1 VQMPG
6 AEMNVSDLV
15 RDVSCCGP
23 HFDVTDGM
31 TYIADKGTET
41 WDQGWPIC
49 MRLGSLAVQKAKE
62 AAGLRSYCRGS
73 RRQLTVTVWNRRW
86 SNPGQW
92 GRGGIGPVSMA
103 EHGRSCKEVRTST
116 V

>member
-1 VQMPG
+1 MGTDSVQMPG

-49 MRLGSLAVQKAKE
+49 MRLGSLAVQKAEE
-62 AAGLRSYCRGS
+62 AAGLQSYCRGS
-73 RRQLTVTVWNRRW
+73 MRQLTVTVWKRRDW
-86 SNPGQW
+86 PSID
-92 GRGGIGPVSMA
+92 GGA
-103 EHGRSCKEVRTST
+103 
-116 V
+116 